1 MAAKIKKGDTV
12 VVLTGKSKGTV
23 GKVLQV
29 IPAADRVVVEGVN
42 IVAKHV
48 KPSMADPNG
57 GINRFEAPIHV
68 SNVAIRDPS
77 TGKATRVGF
86 KDVTVGGETRKV
98 RYAKGSGAQIDV

>member
-12 VVLTGKSKGTV
+12 VILTGKNKGSV

-29 IPAADRVVVEGVN
+29 MPLADRCVVEGVN
-42 IVAKHV
+42 VVAKHV

-57 GINRFEAPIHV
+57 GINRFEAPIHI
-68 SNVAIRDPS
+68 SNVAIQDPS

-86 KDVTVGGETRKV
+86 KDVTVAGETRKV
-98 RYAKGSGAQIDV
+98 RYAKGSGATIDV